1 MIRQYGGPRAVVS
14 MVSGGHFISHFYILA
29 FPPLFPLLAAEF
41 GLSNTELGAVVSAI
55 MLPILVLQIP
65 VGELVDRI
73 GAKPVFVVGIVVTAL
88 GVLVAGVASSY
99 FLLLVGAL
107 VSGVGQAAFHPADY
121 ALLEAVVGEDNE
133 GKAFSVHTFGGYA
146 GFAVAPLLVGS
157 IGLSVGWRPAL
168 QLSGLAGLLYAALA
182 QLVLAA
188 VHRSQ
193 DGSDSVDGSSDERL
207 ADRLRVLLSPSLLAV
222 AAFFLVLFMIITGI
236 QSFTVVFVDRG
247 LGLGPSVGN
256 TALTAFA
263 TTSAIGVLLGGPL
276 ADRLD
281 IHRVAIAG
289 FLLGMVT
296 TLLLVSGL
304 PSVTALL
311 TVALLGLLGLAFGLP
326 LPSRDRL
333 VSLYAPADAT
343 GRSFGF
349 VFTAGSLGG
358 FLAPLI
364 LGAVIDLR
372 SSRAA
377 FAVIAGFFFVCV
389 AIVATLWLVRG
400 D

>member
-88 GVLVAGVASSY
+88 GVLIAGIASSY
-99 FLLLVGAL
+99 LLLLAGAL

-121 ALLEAVVGEDNE
+121 ALLEAVVGEEHE

-146 GFAVAPLLVGS
+146 GFAVAPLLVGT

-182 QLVLAA
+182 QLALAA
-188 VHRSQ
+188 VHRSR
-193 DGSDSVDGSSDERL
+193 DGADSVDGSSDERIV
-207 ADRLRVLLSPSLLAV
+207 DRLRVLLSPSLLAV

-296 TLLLVSGL
+296 TLLLVTGI

-364 LGAVIDLR
+364 LGAVIDLS

-377 FAVIAGFFFVCV
+377 FAVIAGFFLVCV
-389 AIVATLWLVRG
+389 AIVATLWLARG